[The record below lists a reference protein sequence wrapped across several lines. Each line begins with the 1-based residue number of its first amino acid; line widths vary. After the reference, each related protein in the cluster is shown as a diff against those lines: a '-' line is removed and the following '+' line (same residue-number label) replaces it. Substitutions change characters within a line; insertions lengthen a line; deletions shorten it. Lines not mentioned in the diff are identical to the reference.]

1 MFSCTK
7 NFNIKTTYG
16 IQRIVFISA
25 IITIVVFLISF
36 EIFIS
41 LVSNRFTDKNFL
53 LFLFSLLAIYPVHKI
68 IHLLAFIGD
77 TRSLV
82 IQKITR
88 KSWPPLLNI
97 RVNHPVSKLHFTIAL
112 LLPFTLITAAA
123 VTAAVMMPQYGHYLL
138 FIGSVNAGI
147 SFIDFIY
154 LKYIIKTP
162 RGTFIEERRYGL
174 ELLIKCN
181 G

>member
-1 MFSCTK
+1 MLSCTK

-16 IQRIVFISA
+16 IQRIIFISA
-25 IITIVVFLISF
+25 IVSTVIFLISF

-41 LVSNRFTDKNFL
+41 FVRGQFSDANFL
-53 LFLFSLLAIYPVHKI
+53 YFLCALFLLYPVHKLL
-68 IHLLAFIGD
+68 HLLAFIGD
-77 TRSLV
+77 TKSFV

-88 KSWPPLLNI
+88 NSWPPLINV
-97 RVNHPVSKLHFTIAL
+97 RVNHPVSKFHFIIAL
-112 LLPFTLITAAA
+112 LLPFVIITTLTIAAA
-123 VTAAVMMPQYGHYLL
+123 IVMPEYGHYFL
-138 FIGSVNAGI
+138 FLCSVNVGI

-154 LKYIIKTP
+154 LKYIFNTP

-174 ELLIKCN
+174 ELLIKCD